1 MVLIKLY
8 IILLLTTK
16 LNNYKIIIVKE
27 SGSMVNIASKFL
39 AERPTR
45 GGLFNH
51 TIVLNNKENTKF
63 LDLFVV

>member
-1 MVLIKLY
+1 
-8 IILLLTTK
+8 
-16 LNNYKIIIVKE
+16 
-27 SGSMVNIASKFL
+27 MVNMTSKIL
-39 AERPTR
+39 AETPTWG